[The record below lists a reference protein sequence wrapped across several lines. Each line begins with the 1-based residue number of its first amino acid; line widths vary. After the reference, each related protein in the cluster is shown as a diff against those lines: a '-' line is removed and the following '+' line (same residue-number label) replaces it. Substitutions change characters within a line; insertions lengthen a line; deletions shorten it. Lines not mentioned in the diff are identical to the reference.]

1 MELNEHMITKSFT
14 GLLFLFFL
22 FGCASGGR
30 AINPDDVAKLKEGMS
45 INQVESLIGKPEHI
59 NTGEGGKT
67 YYLYYHGRVVGFM
80 GLAKGQTKML
90 NLTFNANDKLVHIDN
105 STVHQSSVPFGSTKT
120 SKIERLEPSPV
131 DASKPVS
138 ENRPIE
144 VNSPKSSNVSND
156 DLKEQIRA
164 IIRKFSNGEISR
176 DEYKKQIEALRN
188 SKKN

>member
-1 MELNEHMITKSFT
+1 MKLNVQMINKSLI
-14 GLLFLFFL
+14 GLLFLVFL

-30 AINPDDVAKLKEGMS
+30 ELNPDDVDKLKEGMTIS
-45 INQVESLIGKPEHI
+45 QVESLIGKPEHI

-67 YYLYYHGRVVGFM
+67 YYLYYHGSVIGFM
-80 GLAKGQTKML
+80 GAAKGQTNML
-90 NLTFNANDKLVHIDN
+90 NLTFNASDKLVHIDN

-120 SKIERLEPSPV
+120 SKIERFEPSSV

-138 ENRPIE
+138 ESRPIE